1 MTPWGRPE
9 KRFLLRGATMTNPHP
24 DYDFHHGKSR
34 YRGWGWRG
42 IVALI
47 LLLLRTI
54 VLALAGAMVTA
65 NLHLIPA
72 LKIPW

>member
-1 MTPWGRPE
+1 MTTPSPNS
-9 KRFLLRGATMTNPHP
+9 AP
-24 DYDFHHGKSR
+24 DYDFHVGKSR

-42 IVALI
+42 IIGLM

-54 VLALAGAMVTA
+54 VLAIAGAMLTE
-65 NLHLIPA
+65 NLHLISA